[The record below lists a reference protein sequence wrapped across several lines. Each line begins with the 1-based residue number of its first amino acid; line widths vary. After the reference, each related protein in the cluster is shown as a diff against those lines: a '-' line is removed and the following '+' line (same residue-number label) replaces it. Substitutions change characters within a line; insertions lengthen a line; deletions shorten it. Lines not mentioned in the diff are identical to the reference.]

1 VTRRCGSRGAVSA
14 IIPHMKRLLLVS
26 LALPAALVAGPRHF
40 DLLAS
45 WEPPTT
51 AGENGAVAVSF
62 RALDPDVRLNETP
75 APRLKLHLME
85 AVLVDR
91 QPPAPRRVPV
101 YDPLTA
107 KYLDLDEPLR
117 FPVALSPTA
126 PRGSQTVE
134 AEIVYFYCSVREAW
148 CRRGQADVEITV
160 PVPRDDP

>member
-1 VTRRCGSRGAVSA
+1 
-14 IIPHMKRLLLVS
+14 MKRLLLLLLV
-26 LALPAALVAGPRHF
+26 LPAGLTAGPRHF

-45 WEPPTT
+45 WEPPAV
-51 AGENGAVAVSF
+51 AGEDGAVAVSF
-62 RALDPDVRLNETP
+62 RALDPDVKLNEAP
-75 APRLKLHLME
+75 APRLKLDLMD

-107 KYLDLDEPLR
+107 KYLDLAEPVR

-126 PRGSQTVE
+126 PRGSQTVQ

-148 CRRGQADVEITV
+148 CRRGTTDVEITV
-160 PVPRDDP
+160 VVER

>member
-1 VTRRCGSRGAVSA
+1 
-14 IIPHMKRLLLVS
+14 MKRLLLLLLV
-26 LALPAALVAGPRHF
+26 LPAGLAAGPRHF

-45 WEPPTT
+45 WEPPAT
-51 AGENGAVAVSF
+51 AGEGGAIAVFF
-62 RALDPDVRLNETP
+62 RALDPDVKLNETP
-75 APRLKLHLME
+75 APRLKLDLMD

-107 KYLDLDEPLR
+107 KYLDLDEPVR

-126 PRGSQTVE
+126 PRGSQAVQ

-148 CRRGQADVEITV
+148 CRRGTADVEITV
-160 PVPRDDP
+160 AVP